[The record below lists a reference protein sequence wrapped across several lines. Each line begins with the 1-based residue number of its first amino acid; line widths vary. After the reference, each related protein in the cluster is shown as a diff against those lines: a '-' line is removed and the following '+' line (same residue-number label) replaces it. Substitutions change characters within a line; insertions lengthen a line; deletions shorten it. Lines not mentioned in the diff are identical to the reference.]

1 MLEGEKTSQPDLW
14 PSGILKGDDGVMK
27 KFVGYL
33 SAELIG
39 PDPVSNRVAIYED
52 DEENLKRILLAF
64 KGFFEGVVGKDK
76 VRVSYQVAPNRDVV
90 DKLT

>member
-1 MLEGEKTSQPDLW
+1 M
-14 PSGILKGDDGVMK
+14 MK

-33 SAELIG
+33 SAELMG
-39 PDPVSNRVAIYED
+39 GEAVSKRVAIYED

-64 KGFFEGVVGKDK
+64 KGFFEGIVGKDK
-76 VRVSYQVAPNRDVV
+76 VRVSYQIAPNRDVV